1 VLIRSNSNSDASNFN
16 FLVTSV
22 TDEGNHFHI
31 NGTYVSG
38 SAFTNNEVVT
48 FDFYMTGDLGATGPA
63 PSGTGF
69 VKVVSGV
76 LQTPSASIAQADVTS
91 LTSDLALKAP
101 LISPSFTTPSL
112 GVATATSINA
122 TTITNDGLGVLTFG
136 SGAKSLQITFGSI
149 GLLTLNGALETFG
162 AGKFIANISGTKTLE
177 IGAANSFTVNVVANG
192 DLAVTANKLSAFAA
206 TTSAELA
213 GVISNETGTGSLVF
227 GTSPTIDAPTV
238 SGAAQFTSTTRP
250 TSAGTGFPETTSLM
264 TRLDSETAEL
274 FALSTVRRSQ
284 LGVYTANGGSANTSN
299 SGDQLSTGLSANARP
314 LVVRYKS
321 LLGSPDLSGTTTV
334 KIRAIRIATQANL
347 YHHSNN
353 ANGKH
358 VFAFGANTGTFPAAE
373 ADILT
378 ARGFGWEIFRNGANT
393 QTVIGLF
400 AHDGTTYVRT
410 DGSGGRSSPVDTLL
424 GSSALNGQ
432 VNIIIGLDA
441 AGLVSLWASFTTT
454 AVTTPLARPSSTPIL
469 TLAGG
474 PTSGSTGSNGFPAW
488 ASLNHSTI
496 VPTAA
501 IAMHIADRLIIID

>member
-1 VLIRSNSNSDASNFN
+1 
-16 FLVTSV
+16 
-22 TDEGNHFHI
+22 
-31 NGTYVSG
+31 
-38 SAFTNNEVVT
+38 
-48 FDFYMTGDLGATGPA
+48 
-63 PSGTGF
+63 

-76 LQTPSASIAQADVTS
+76 LQTPSASIAQADVTN

-112 GVATATSINA
+112 GVATATSINGN
-122 TTITNDGLGVLTFG
+122 TITTGTGTLNLGSSTINTSNAGGNINTNGDGVLG
-136 SGAKSLQITFGSI
+136 SGGAINTSGTEANPGGYIDTHGTTNAGGNINTSSGGSI
-149 GLLTLNGALETFG
+149 TTGTGSLTTGTGNLTGPSA
-162 AGKFIANISGTKTLE
+162 SGTIAL
-177 IGAANSFTVNVVANG
+177 
-192 DLAVTANKLSAFAA
+192 TADKLSAFAA

-213 GVISNETGTGSLVF
+213 GVISDETGSGSLVF

-501 IAMHIADRLIIID
+501 IAMHIADRLIVID